1 MKRLIALLLAL
12 LFALTGC
19 IVVQIDAPQ
28 ATEQITNAPEE
39 TRNQLPIVEIEPCCT
54 IDPYTSV
61 DKTQFY
67 ANYTPACCYQN
78 AIYRTAHSLMSGS
91 IAKQDQK
98 PTVASNRPTENGQY
112 IRNTSAIY
120 QNDGNTYCVLDAN
133 GNVVN
138 RIFKNGGYVTLEEV
152 AAYVYAFGDI
162 PANYTS
168 KKTASPSSNPWGEY
182 LRLNHTSFSGS
193 TSKIP
198 L

>member
-67 ANYTPACCYQN
+67 ANYTPACC
-78 AIYRTAHSLMSGS
+78 
-91 IAKQDQK
+91 
-98 PTVASNRPTENGQY
+98 
-112 IRNTSAIY
+112 Y